1 MEKGYKL
8 ENEIIILNRNLT
20 ELDLFV
26 KDFLDIMKK
35 HSNYL
40 IVSGY
45 VSISTGRVRGTED
58 VDLLVP
64 MMDKEKFKELFL
76 DLEKN
81 DFWCYQGEDAEKVYS
96 YVGSKTSIRF
106 AKKNTMFPNMEFVP
120 IDENDK
126 IKYYELQH
134 PQKIKIKDFEFKISP
149 IEFEILYKELKLGSK
164 KDMEDAKHLR
174 TFFKEILK
182 EENFIRFK
190 KIIQI

>member
-126 IKYYELQH
+126 IAIVEGETEWKIESLNEGEKYW
-134 PQKIKIKDFEFKISP
+134 
-149 IEFEILYKELKLGSK
+149 
-164 KDMEDAKHLR
+164 
-174 TFFKEILK
+174 
-182 EENFIRFK
+182 
-190 KIIQI
+190 